1 MIIAITVKSRIVSE
15 GLYALLKAELN
26 DTDMILLKGAGSEGC
41 IPDIILTDH
50 HNIYPKMTDQWPNAK
65 LLLIDTGLEQEEI
78 VNLLVSCRLAGV
90 LSTEME
96 AALIK
101 KALKL
106 VHEGQIWIDNC
117 NLKAILSKAGSLT
130 ANGQIKTISTRE
142 QQVIDLIVKGF
153 SNKVIAEELFLSEQT
168 IKAHLSKIFKKYN
181 VSSRTQLMSL
191 ASTSHR

>member
-1 MIIAITVKSRIVSE
+1 MIIAITIKSRIFSE
-15 GLYALLKAELN
+15 ALYTLLKADLN
-26 DTDMILLKGAGSEGC
+26 DTDILLLTGAGSEGC

-65 LLLIDTGLEQEEI
+65 FLLIDTGLEQEEI

-96 AALIK
+96 APLIK

-168 IKAHLSKIFKKYN
+168 VKAHLSKIFKKYN

-191 ASTSHR
+191 VSTSHR